1 MQRKIISRQGGKSLA
16 NCKHN
21 EHAVIESFAR
31 EIRGRRNQCALH
43 LWENHPPQTKKILPF
58 QRTLPREGFSFH
70 ETGRESGVKR
80 AAGEKTFSFLCE
92 NFAVALNVTKKKKQQ
107 KIGYK
112 CDTRQQCCQPAP
124 GKTIGVK
131 ITKITTR
138 ATGGKSPG
146 RGVGAGVKLTVGS
159 ASQPHTLT
167 HKLGHEED
175 ESACPEEHNLDGYHP
190 TSPIKGDGDGC
201 QAI

>member
-1 MQRKIISRQGGKSLA
+1 MQRKIISQQRGKSLA

-31 EIRGRRNQCALH
+31 GIKRRRSKPVCVASVGK
-43 LWENHPPQTKKILPF
+43 PPSPKRRK
-58 QRTLPREGFSFH
+58 SFH
-70 ETGRESGVKR
+70 FKGHSRAKDFPSTKRGESGVKR

-92 NFAVALNVTKKKKQQ
+92 IFAVALNVTKKKKQQ

-167 HKLGHEED
+167 
-175 ESACPEEHNLDGYHP
+175 Y
-190 TSPIKGDGDGC
+190 TS
-201 QAI
+201 